1 MKNPFRTKTAQPGL
15 QSSGLFYVT
24 TFRTRSYSCAL
35 SKPQH
40 IPKSFYIPTAH
51 PGSRYFYLQEEYH
64 MSRKKKPQTL
74 PELYAAKEETENEL
88 RKAKQKEKILQNQIS
103 KLTRNAR
110 THRLCTRAGM
120 LESFLPNPELLT
132 DEDLNSRKL

>member
-1 MKNPFRTKTAQPGL
+1 
-15 QSSGLFYVT
+15 
-24 TFRTRSYSCAL
+24 
-35 SKPQH
+35 
-40 IPKSFYIPTAH
+40 
-51 PGSRYFYLQEEYH
+51 

-74 PELYAAKEETENEL
+74 PELYAAKAEAEDEL
-88 RKAKQKEKILQNQIS
+88 KKAKQKEKILEKQIS

-132 DEDLNSRKL
+132 DDEVMAVLKIAFHQPAMKPILEKLATESEARETLTE